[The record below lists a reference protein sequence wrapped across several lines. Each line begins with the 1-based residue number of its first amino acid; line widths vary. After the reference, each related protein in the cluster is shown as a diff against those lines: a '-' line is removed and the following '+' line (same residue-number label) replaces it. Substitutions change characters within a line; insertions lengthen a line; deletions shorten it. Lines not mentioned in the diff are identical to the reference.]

1 MDMRKINI
9 ISGIIILA
17 LSAIFWMDAA
27 KIRPPAHIYP
37 KTIIAIIAFL
47 GLALLIQAVF
57 FPKSLSQTKPF
68 TGLNYNRV
76 LVAIL
81 TTLMYYFGIKTIG
94 FYVSSFFFIIVL
106 TWLLGEREVGI
117 KVFARLGTLSIV
129 VMGLIFLGFNVFLKV
144 PTPTGILF

>member
-76 LVAIL
+76 LVNFDHIDVLFRNKDHWIL
-81 TTLMYYFGIKTIG
+81 C
-94 FYVSSFFFIIVL
+94 
-106 TWLLGEREVGI
+106 
-117 KVFARLGTLSIV
+117 
-129 VMGLIFLGFNVFLKV
+129 
-144 PTPTGILF
+144 

>member
-1 MDMRKINI
+1 
-9 ISGIIILA
+9 
-17 LSAIFWMDAA
+17 
-27 KIRPPAHIYP
+27 
-37 KTIIAIIAFL
+37 
-47 GLALLIQAVF
+47 
-57 FPKSLSQTKPF
+57 
-68 TGLNYNRV
+68 
-76 LVAIL
+76 
-81 TTLMYYFGIKTIG
+81 MYYFGIKTIG